1 MPGVPKGTP
10 GICAFAA
17 GAAFARLGFCV
28 FEPGAGGRAGYC
40 PLPMA
45 GDGRQKPKRSES
57 RLSAA
62 AGDVFF
68 FYGPFFAGLCLGG
81 RGVRTLL
88 PPVMFLAVLYGPFYI
103 GVPNGNALNDGRCT
117 VYRNVVHLPANA
129 LAVETYACERGLIV
143 VMPSAYNSYYGKWP
157 RAFGGLEA
165 ADYFTEELMPLIY
178 AWLPASQ
185 AREDNFIAGLSMGG
199 QGAIKFCA
207 GHPEKFAACA
217 MLSAAALDYEE
228 LYRAEQ
234 QGPDHAHADY
244 VDANGGIEKFM
255 AGEEN
260 TRGVLRDLGA
270 SGRVGELPPIYMEA
284 GDRDH
289 HFQEFEAFAGFMKE
303 LGIPVRLNISE
314 GYGHEWRFWDI
325 GIQHALDFFEGISP
339 KLGAE
344 RKGRD

>member
-1 MPGVPKGTP
+1 MAIMTLNFESGFLKMNTDVNVIMPDKGRRQSPREFYVP
-10 GICAFAA
+10 
-17 GAAFARLGFCV
+17 
-28 FEPGAGGRAGYC
+28 GRKF
-40 PLPMA
+40 PVLW
-45 GDGRQKPKRSES
+45 
-57 RLSAA
+57 L
-62 AGDVFF
+62 
-68 FYGPFFAGLCLGG
+68 LHGG
-81 RGVRTLL
+81 RGDRSDWLRKTN
-88 PPVMFLAVLYGPFYI
+88 I
-103 GVPNGNALNDGRCT
+103 
-117 VYRNVVHLPANA
+117 
-129 LAVETYACERGLIV
+129 ETYACERGLIV

-157 RAFGGLEA
+157 RAFGGLDA

-270 SGRVGELPPIYMEA
+270 SGRAGELPPIYMEA
-284 GDRDH
+284 GDRDR